1 MVDSLYGVLRAGS
14 SPLTRGKRAGNTVD
28 LQASGLIPAHA
39 GKTLRSRRL
48 EKLAAAHP
56 RSRGE
61 NLRLVRWSV
70 TVRGSSPLTRGKLA
84 TVSHRPQSTGLIPA
98 HAGKTFLLCAYRRFA
113 PAHPRSRGENTD
125 PSACADGPPGS
136 SPLTRGKR
144 PRLQPQPH
152 AGGLIPA
159 HAGKTPCSRAHSA
172 SQQAHPRSRGE
183 NWHSPHR
190 YYHRSGSSPLT
201 RGKLTG
207 D

>member
-152 AGGLIPA
+152 AGG
-159 HAGKTPCSRAHSA
+159 
-172 SQQAHPRSRGE
+172 AHPRSRGE
-183 NWHSPHR
+183 NPVQQGALGLAA
-190 YYHRSGSSPLT
+190 GSSPLT
-201 RGKLTG
+201 RGKLAFASSLLPSIGLIPAHAGKTNG
-207 D
+207 